1 MLSFERVREVVRNG
15 RKGTV
20 HSAAAT
26 AERGVYASQGNEE
39 TAKFKDVFC
48 LWAAQYIRFEESVL

>member
-1 MLSFERVREVVRNG
+1 MLSFERVREVARNG

-26 AERGVYASQGNEE
+26 SGREVYAGQSNEE
-39 TAKFKDVFC
+39 TTKFEDVFC
-48 LWAAQYIRFEESVL
+48 LWATQYIRFEESVL